1 MKRSV
6 KTSEYFKNPQNMT
19 RIVRENAVASSAF
32 EGASAQAIRLSNGDD
47 AHRRRIAASK
57 KRASGS

>member
-32 EGASAQAIRLSNGDD
+32 EGTCAQAIRLSNGD
-47 AHRRRIAASK
+47 AHRRRIASSK

>member
-1 MKRSV
+1 MKRTV
-6 KTSEYFKNPQNMT
+6 KSSDYFKDPRNMS

-32 EGASAQAIRLSNGDD
+32 EGACPQAIRLSSADT
-47 AHRRRIAASK
+47 HRKRIASSK